1 MEHGSLKR
9 GLLTIPKREVH
20 GNTIYDATSTLS
32 VTVYFD
38 AIRLDIHTFLQD
50 LTSMSGDFGLL
61 IDFIFN
67 SWLKCR

>member
-38 AIRLDIHTFLQD
+38 AIRLDRCYL
-50 LTSMSGDFGLL
+50 LTTVAKT
-61 IDFIFN
+61 IIV
-67 SWLKCR
+67 

>member
-9 GLLTIPKREVH
+9 GLLIIPKKEVH

-38 AIRLDIHTFLQD
+38 ATRLYQNSTLL
-50 LTSMSGDFGLL
+50 LTKLE
-61 IDFIFN
+61 
-67 SWLKCR
+67 K

>member
-9 GLLTIPKREVH
+9 GLLIIPKKEVH

-38 AIRLDIHTFLQD
+38 ATRPSEFHTEYVTLP
-50 LTSMSGDFGLL
+50 
-61 IDFIFN
+61 IFHFTL
-67 SWLKCR
+67 S

>member
-32 VTVYFD
+32 LTVYFD
-38 AIRLDIHTFLQD
+38 AIRRVFKLKLILPRFKDISNQQD
-50 LTSMSGDFGLL
+50 
-61 IDFIFN
+61 IQE
-67 SWLKCR
+67 CA

>member
-38 AIRLDIHTFLQD
+38 AIRPSFPPFQGGFK
-50 LTSMSGDFGLL
+50 LTR
-61 IDFIFN
+61 
-67 SWLKCR
+67 C

>member
-38 AIRLDIHTFLQD
+38 AIRLLY
-50 LTSMSGDFGLL
+50 SFGRLVTHYLL
-61 IDFIFN
+61 KIMF
-67 SWLKCR
+67 